1 MPTFDGEKCLNLAVK
16 SLSAL
21 LRGMTS
27 NHNRDFYCLNCFHS
41 YSTKHGLEK
50 HERVCNDHDYCHVKM
65 PKEDN
70 KILEYDQVG
79 KSFKV
84 AAIIFADLEFLL
96 KKTDSCQNNPKNPYT
111 EKKAKHTPFGYPL
124 CTNCSFD
131 KTKNTFNYYRGKDC
145 MERLCKDLRDHA
157 VKRINYEK
165 KKNDTTN

>member
-1 MPTFDGEKCLNLAVK
+1 MLAYKLKHKFKRENQVILLMITDGEIALDLKSLPTFDGEKCLNLAVK

-70 KILEYDQVG
+70 KILEST
-79 KSFKV
+79 K
-84 AAIIFADLEFLL
+84 LESHSKLQLLFLL
-96 KKTDSCQNNPKNPYT
+96 
-111 EKKAKHTPFGYPL
+111 
-124 CTNCSFD
+124 
-131 KTKNTFNYYRGKDC
+131 
-145 MERLCKDLRDHA
+145 
-157 VKRINYEK
+157 I
-165 KKNDTTN
+165 

>member
-21 LRGMTS
+21 LRGMAS
-27 NHNRDFYCLNCFHS
+27 NHNRDFYCLNCFYS

-84 AAIIFADLEFLL
+84 AAIIFAEFLL

-111 EKKAKHTPFGYPL
+111 
-124 CTNCSFD
+124 
-131 KTKNTFNYYRGKDC
+131 
-145 MERLCKDLRDHA
+145 
-157 VKRINYEK
+157 K
-165 KKNDTTN
+165 KKLSIRPLVTHCVHIVHLIKQKTHLIITEGKTVWKGFVKIKRSCSEKN